1 MNWQQTYLQAKG
13 LLRKGYPEDALRM
26 ALQTIGQIPEEVQ
39 KEAMPIYDFIYDA
52 GIKAQRFEFLVEMV
66 PVINQLKGQFYGED
80 SLTYATGLN
89 NLGFVHHMLGQ
100 YEQAIANYEACL
112 KIYQL
117 HARQL
122 SNNYASTLYSLSDAY
137 IQLGQYDHAIAA
149 VHESANIYWEILG
162 AEHDQY
168 IRTRYHLAKIYHQRG
183 RYAEAVE
190 LLRQIIEVN
199 ARLFG
204 KQHLAYLDPMQTL
217 VRVLQD
223 TGEYEEAENLLL
235 EGKQIIEQDQG
246 TDNLD
251 YAMIT
256 HNLGELWNQMGRYDK
271 GAEILEISLVLKQKF
286 FGAQH
291 EEYARTLN
299 NIAVAYKKNGQSED
313 AESAYLSSKNIIEQ
327 TLGVDHPDYGHIL
340 SNLGYLYVEMGKYTE
355 ATEILLES
363 LKIDE
368 ALLGKD
374 HPTIANTYYLLGY
387 LSFMRKE
394 FELANKFYLLS
405 LDIYHRTP
413 KVNPKSLASAL
424 FNYGFFLDYSEQDPD
439 DAGKNYYLGF
449 IYMIRF
455 IKAQLPALSEREKQ
469 ALTDQFSQMISLYAG
484 YVFEHY
490 QENATLIQDLYSF
503 YLMLKGLLGYSM
515 RHMRDTIH
523 MANDD
528 QLNRDFDA
536 WLESRKQL
544 AIAYKKEMLPKEIA
558 KWEESANLL
567 ERRLSKQSHIFAQNQ
582 ALEMINWKQVQQVLQ
597 PHEAAIEMIRISR
610 VKRSDA
616 EIVTTYLLLIILPEK
631 YGQQVP
637 ELLVIDDAETM
648 ETTYLQAYRQSL
660 FQEIP
665 AALQARQWIYDHA
678 NPWSEVTA
686 AELFEKYWGKLQN
699 FMKPYVDITAWYFSP
714 DGVYHLINVEA
725 LYDPNNQHYVLDQ
738 VEVHLLTSTRDL
750 LDEGEMPGDTEKRA
764 VLIGA
769 PDFDRVSEGNGNNT
783 AALEQTL
790 RWIDLPGIGGIAPL
804 PGTRQE
810 MEEVGRLL
818 EEHHWHVETWLQEE
832 ASVEQLFAVK
842 QPTILHIATHGYFML
857 PPETGT
863 GLGMP
868 RGLLT
873 MDNQHSIKDESLH
886 PLLLSGLLLAGAQ
899 QAFSEVDDPEG
910 EDKVVDG
917 IFSAY
922 DASNLRLSGTQLV
935 VLSAC
940 ETALGP
946 VRYGE
951 GIYGLQRAFRMAGA
965 KTLICSL
972 WRVSD
977 AATEQLMVSFYQ
989 HWLKSGDIHGAFRQA
1004 QQELRRHYPDPYYWG
1019 AFVVIG

>member
-1 MNWQQTYLQAKG
+1 MSWQHTYQQAKI
-13 LLRKGYPEDALRM
+13 LLQKGHPDYALRM
-26 ALQTIGQIPEEVQ
+26 ALQAVGQIPQETP
-39 KEAMPIYDFIYDA
+39 KEAIAVYDFIYDA

-66 PVINQLKGQFYGED
+66 PVINQLKDQYYGVD
-80 SLTYATGLN
+80 SLEYATGLN

-100 YEQAIANYEACL
+100 HEQAIANYEACL

-122 SNNYASTLYSLSDAY
+122 SNNYASTLYSMADAY
-137 IQLGQYDHAIAA
+137 IQLGQYDQA
-149 VHESANIYWEILG
+149 VAVIHECANIYREMLG

-168 IRTRYHLAKIYHQRG
+168 IRTLYRLAKIYHQRG
-183 RYAEAVE
+183 QYAEAVE
-190 LLRQIIEVN
+190 LLRQITEVN
-199 ARLFG
+199 ARHFG
-204 KQHLAYLDPMQTL
+204 KHHLAYLDPMQTL
-217 VRVLQD
+217 ARVLQD
-223 TGEYEEAENLLL
+223 MGEYEEAENLLL

-246 TDNLD
+246 TGNLD

-271 GAEILEISLVLKQKF
+271 GADILEISLGLKQKF
-286 FGAQH
+286 FGTQH

-299 NIAVAYKKNGQSED
+299 NIAVAYKKNGRSED
-313 AESAYLSSKNIIEQ
+313 AESAYLTSKDIIEQ
-327 TLGVDHPDYGHIL
+327 TLGEEHPDYGHIL

-374 HPTIANTYYLLGY
+374 HPAIANTYNLLGY

-394 FELANKFYLLS
+394 FELAHKFYLLS

-413 KVNPKSLASAL
+413 EVNPKSLASAL
-424 FNYGFFLDYSEQDPD
+424 FNYGFFLDYSKQNSDE
-439 DAGKNYYLGF
+439 AGKNYYLGF
-449 IYMIRF
+449 IYMLRF

-469 ALTDQFSQMISLYAG
+469 ALTEQLSQMINLYAG

-490 QENATLIQDLYSF
+490 RENTTLIQDLYSF

-515 RHMRDTIH
+515 QHMRETVNL
-523 MANDD
+523 ANDD
-528 QLNRDFDA
+528 QLSKDFDT
-536 WLESRKQL
+536 WLELRKLL
-544 AIAYKKEMLPKEIA
+544 ARAYKKEMLPEAIA

-567 ERRLSKQSHIFAQNQ
+567 ERKLSKQSHSFAENQ
-582 ALEMINWKQVQQVLQ
+582 ALEMINWQQVQKVLQ

-616 EIVTTYLLLIILPEK
+616 EIVTTYFLLIILPEK
-631 YGQQVP
+631 YGQQSP
-637 ELLVIDDAETM
+637 ELLIIDDAEMM

-660 FQEIP
+660 FQGIP
-665 AALQARQWIYDHA
+665 VTGQARQWIYDHA
-678 NPWSEVTA
+678 DPLTGVSGE
-686 AELFEKYWGKLQN
+686 ELFEKYWGKLQD
-699 FMKPYVDITAWYFSP
+699 FMKPYANITEWYFSP
-714 DGVYHLINVEA
+714 DGVYHLLNVEA
-725 LYDPNNQHYVLDQ
+725 LYDPNIQRYVLDQ
-738 VEVHLLTSTRDL
+738 VEIHLLTSTRDL
-750 LDEGEMPGDTEKRA
+750 LVKGEMNSDMEKSA

-769 PDFDRVSEGNGNNT
+769 PDFDSISKENRSETSVSEDT
-783 AALEQTL
+783 V
-790 RWIDLPGIGGIAPL
+790 RYIDLPGQGGIAPL
-804 PGTRQE
+804 PGTQQE
-810 MEEVGRLL
+810 IEEIGRLL
-818 EEHHWHVETWLQEE
+818 EENLWHVESWQQQE
-832 ASVEQLFAVK
+832 ATVQQLSSVK
-842 QPTILHIATHGYFML
+842 QPTVLHIATHGYFML
-857 PPETGT
+857 PPETKT
-863 GLGMP
+863 DREMP

-873 MDNQHSIKDESLH
+873 MDDQQSIADESLH

-899 QAFSEVDDPEG
+899 QAFPEKDDQEG
-910 EDKVVDG
+910 KDRIIEG

-922 DASNLRLSGTQLV
+922 DASNLRLTGTKLV

-951 GIYGLQRAFRMAGA
+951 GIYGLQRAFRIAGA
-965 KTLICSL
+965 ETLICSL

-977 AATEQLMVSFYQ
+977 TATRQLMVSFYQ
-989 HWLKSGDIHGAFRQA
+989 HWLEHGDIRRAFRQA
-1004 QQELRRHYPDPYYWG
+1004 QRELRRNYPDPYFWG